1 MPASRFPLGPRLAV
15 AAAIAAWIGVATP
28 AARAQGGSPQAQFDY
43 GLAEMEAG
51 RYATGCPALA
61 ESYRLDPHPGV
72 LFTLAECENRAG
84 KLASALTHYDAYRDL
99 FAHMS
104 EAEKGRQ
111 RGRERVAA
119 AQREKLIA
127 EVPQLSVALPPGAP
141 AGTAVTRDGVLLGA
155 PSLGVAA
162 PVDPGEHVVVART
175 PDGVAHETR
184 VTLARAEHRAVVVDL
199 RPPPPAPPNGGAPP
213 ALSSR
218 AAPDAQVVVTQTSPL
233 RTWAW
238 IAGAAGI
245 AGIAV
250 GSIAGGLVLADKS
263 TIAGN
268 CNPDRSCNQ
277 QGLDAASH
285 AHTMGLVSDAGFA
298 VGGAGLVASA
308 VLFLASPSRVVQPVA
323 AADGRGAFV
332 GLRATW

>member
-1 MPASRFPLGPRLAV
+1 MPAPHAWREGLGLVV
-15 AAAIAAWIGVATP
+15 AAAIASLAP

-99 FAHMS
+99 YAHMS
-104 EAEKGRQ
+104 EVEKGRQ

-119 AQREKLIA
+119 TQREKLVA

-141 AGTAVTRDGVLLGA
+141 AGTAVTRDGALLGA
-155 PSLGVAA
+155 PSLGVPA

-199 RPPPPAPPNGGAPP
+199 RVPAPAPATAHGGA
-213 ALSSR
+213 A
-218 AAPDAQVVVTQTSPL
+218 AAPSPGPSPEAPVVVTSSSPL

-238 IAGAAGI
+238 VAGAAGL

-250 GSIAGGLVLADKS
+250 GAIAGGLVLADTS
-263 TIAGN
+263 TISAD
-268 CNPDRSCNQ
+268 CHPDRSCNQ
-277 QGLDAASH
+277 QGLDAATH
-285 AHTMGLVSDAGFA
+285 AHTMGLVSDVGFA
-298 VGGAGLVASA
+298 VGGAALVAST

-323 AADGRGAFV
+323 ALGDRGAFV
-332 GLRATW
+332 GVRATW